1 MFAFVASDDA
11 AWRWGGG
18 SRWSCEYVGLC
29 AILPPRPRCASTAGL
44 VPGGMCL
51 QTLGTVLERHDEAR
65 SLAATGG
72 SHCHAGWKRRGPL
85 CPGPQSGPV
94 SITSYKL
101 PFPDSRE
108 ICDDETVRHCRTG
121 WAVALSA
128 THVSRC
134 RRLPLTETPRGMS
147 AGAPGRESPRG
158 QAMPCPPHPAR
169 PQVISVFRFCPCL
182 L

>member
-1 MFAFVASDDA
+1 MTLLGVGVGEADGHVNTWACVPSSLLARA
-11 AWRWGGG
+11 AQALQGW
-18 SRWSCEYVGLC
+18 C
-29 AILPPRPRCASTAGL
+29 
-44 VPGGMCL
+44 GGMCL
-51 QTLGTVLERHDEAR
+51 RTLGTVLERRDEAR
-65 SLAATGG
+65 SLAVTGG
-72 SHCHAGWKRRGPL
+72 GHCHAGWKRRGPL

-134 RRLPLTETPRGMS
+134 RCLPLTETPRGTS

-169 PQVISVFRFCPCL
+169 PQVISVFRFCRCL